1 MATAS
6 TSIRI
11 DAEAAKTLKVIAAQE
26 GVTVRW
32 LVEMALYGYYE
43 TRFKMVSPSADELHP
58 ALTSARSG

>member
-43 TRFKMVSPSADELHP
+43 TRFKTVRPSAGGSHP
-58 ALTSARSG
+58 APISTRSG